1 MDRGDARMNMVDT
14 IPMVLVVGIFVLLI
28 GNLVLRYY
36 MAYKEIIGAMR
47 K

>member
-1 MDRGDARMNMVDT
+1 MNMVDT
-14 IPMVLVVGIFVLLI
+14 IPIVLVVGVFTLFI

-36 MAYKEIIGAMR
+36 MAYKEIIGVMR

>member
-1 MDRGDARMNMVDT
+1 MSMVDT
-14 IPMVLVVGIFVLLI
+14 IPIVLVVGIFVLFI

-36 MAYKEIIGAMR
+36 MVYKEIVGVMR

>member
-1 MDRGDARMNMVDT
+1 MDRGDARMSMVDT
-14 IPMVLVVGIFVLLI
+14 IPMVLVVGIFVLFI

-36 MAYKEIIGAMR
+36 MAYKEIVGVMR